1 MNRSIGSL
9 QEKINRLV
17 NENINIEDEMKQAQ

>member
-17 NENINIEDEMKQAQ
+17 NENTNIEDEMKQAQ

>member
-17 NENINIEDEMKQAQ
+17 NENINIDDEMKQAQ